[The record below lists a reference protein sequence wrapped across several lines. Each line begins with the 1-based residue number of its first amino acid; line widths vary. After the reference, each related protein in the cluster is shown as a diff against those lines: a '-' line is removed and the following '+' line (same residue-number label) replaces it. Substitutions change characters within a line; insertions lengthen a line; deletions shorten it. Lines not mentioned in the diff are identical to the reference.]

1 MKNKVIYH
9 VALALLA
16 GGVFA
21 SCTREVE
28 DIFDVPGAQRL
39 QEAMTEIEQ
48 TLVAAPNG
56 WEMRYYTQPETAGY
70 VMLIKFDANGSA
82 MVAAKNSVTGGTYRS
97 DVSTWEVIGD
107 DGPVIT
113 FNSYNEVMHAFSDP
127 QNDGVGLGGDYE
139 FRVQETTDSHLV
151 LKGKKTDAYID
162 MYALNASVAWEA
174 HLDELLV
181 MDSYLFNNLVDLEL
195 RVNGAPLY
203 TLYNTTSHI
212 FGVLPYGEENFDLM
226 EDASFVVT
234 SDGLMLYE
242 AFEVDGQQV
251 RTFKL
256 NESRTELV
264 SQEVAEVVITA
275 PDVYEYFQITN
286 SNYLATKENI
296 TGNFVTAYDAL
307 AAGLIERYE
316 DRQMLQSVGFSSANG
331 QPVWVLRTGRSTA
344 LFRLPGE
351 VKDGELVV
359 DAFDANNF
367 PTDNMDDNARLY
379 YQNVPAVK
387 EFLATLPGTYTLES
401 RDAFTLNAIFLSGT
415 NGTMLMQR

>member
-1 MKNKVIYH
+1 M
-9 VALALLA
+9 A
-16 GGVFA
+16 
-21 SCTREVE
+21 
-28 DIFDVPGAQRL
+28 
-39 QEAMTEIEQ
+39 
-48 TLVAAPNG
+48 
-56 WEMRYYTQPETAGY
+56 
-70 VMLIKFDANGSA
+70 
-82 MVAAKNSVTGGTYRS
+82 
-97 DVSTWEVIGD
+97 
-107 DGPVIT
+107 
-113 FNSYNEVMHAFSDP
+113 
-127 QNDGVGLGGDYE
+127 
-139 FRVQETTDSHLV
+139 
-151 LKGKKTDAYID
+151 
-162 MYALNASVAWEA
+162 
-174 HLDELLV
+174 
-181 MDSYLFNNLVDLEL
+181 
-195 RVNGAPLY
+195 
-203 TLYNTTSHI
+203 
-212 FGVLPYGEENFDLM
+212 
-226 EDASFVVT
+226 
-234 SDGLMLYE
+234 
-242 AFEVDGQQV
+242 
-251 RTFKL
+251 
-256 NESRTELV
+256 
-264 SQEVAEVVITA
+264 ITA